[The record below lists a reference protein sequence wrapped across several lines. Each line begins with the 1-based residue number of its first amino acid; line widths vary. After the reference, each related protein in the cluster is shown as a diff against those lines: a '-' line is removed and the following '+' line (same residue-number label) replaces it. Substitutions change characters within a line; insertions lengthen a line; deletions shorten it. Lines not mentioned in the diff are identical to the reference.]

1 MDKELLSEN
10 LLAKVISDHASKP
23 RPSNLFRRAIYDG
36 MLSGFRQSLKAMRV
50 KRMMREDAA
59 RLRLHAKE
67 LRQWDVGDDGATAAI
82 IDDIASH
89 IEARYWLTIS
99 TDGGAQ

>member
-1 MDKELLSEN
+1 MDKELEAEK
-10 LLAKVISDHASKP
+10 LLAKVVESYASDP
-23 RPSNLFRRAIYDG
+23 RPSGWIRGAIYDG
-36 MLSGFRQSLKAMRV
+36 LLSGFRQTLKAMRV

-82 IDDIASH
+82 IDDIASR
-89 IEARYWLTIS
+89 IEACYWLTIS
-99 TDGGAQ
+99 ADGGQ